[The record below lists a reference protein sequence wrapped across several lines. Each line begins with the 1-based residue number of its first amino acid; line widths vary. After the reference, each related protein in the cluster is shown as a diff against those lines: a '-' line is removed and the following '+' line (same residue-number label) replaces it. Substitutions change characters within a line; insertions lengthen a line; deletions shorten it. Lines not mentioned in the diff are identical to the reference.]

1 VTGQSLPALAIGKT
15 RGSLLTSK
23 AQSAGVTRLDT
34 ALLEA
39 AVKRLCVKHPP
50 FRKVIKQHGTPSL
63 RASAGG
69 LPGLLQMVTEQFLSL
84 AAAAA
89 IWKRLETR
97 LSACHAETV
106 LACPQG
112 DLVALGL
119 SRAKAKSFH
128 GLAEAVQSGAF
139 SFDALT
145 HMDDA
150 AAHKAL
156 VALPGI
162 GPWTADIYLLSVL
175 LRPDAWPWGD
185 VALQAAAQDLF
196 QLPERPAKIAMQ
208 DLGEGFRPYRAVA
221 ARLLWSHYRGMKQ
234 LSQA

>member
-1 VTGQSLPALAIGKT
+1 MAVAVPPALD
-15 RGSLLTSK
+15 
-23 AQSAGVTRLDT
+23 Q
-34 ALLEA
+34 ALLEK
-39 AVKRLCVKHPP
+39 AVRRLCRSHPP
-50 FRKVIKQHGTPSL
+50 FKLVVKQHGVPSL

-89 IWKRLETR
+89 IWKRLELR
-97 LSACHAETV
+97 LLSCNAQTV
-106 LACPQG
+106 LRCPQE

-128 GLAEAVQSGAF
+128 GLAEAVHRGSF
-139 SFDALT
+139 SFEALAE
-145 HMDDA
+145 MDDA

-175 LRPDAWPWGD
+175 LRSDAWPWGD
-185 VALQAAAQDLF
+185 VALQVAAQDLF
-196 QLPERPAKIAMQ
+196 RLVDRPAKLEMME
-208 DLGEGFRPYRAVA
+208 LGEGFRPYRAVA
-221 ARLLWSHYRGMKQ
+221 ARLLWAHYRGMKQ
-234 LSQA
+234 MSQA